1 MVGAG
6 EARNLTL
13 QTKTKSVKHICIT
26 DIHGYLDQA
35 LGALQDLEN
44 ERCLKLIEN
53 GEWSSEHNLILNGDV
68 FDRGPQNREALE
80 WALENADIYILG
92 NHEFFAIFPDVV
104 NEFMSE
110 SYFEHHGEEGLYWL
124 NMDEEMRHR
133 ILKAV
138 AKGEIVPA
146 YRGPKY
152 IYSHSGSS
160 NEGPE
165 VEELNGELREVG
177 LKLLEAHKDMMDGEE
192 DAFEAAQRDLVEV
205 VETEN
210 GNELESEYP
219 GLFDVRRD
227 EEGRTVTGGIVWNRF
242 YNLNTEVPQVVGHT
256 MGVYMKDEGFNWNP
270 QWRAEAV
277 NINTIRD
284 AVRGDSDIAVSVE
297 DEEGLEIFTT
307 EPVTDK

>member
-1 MVGAG
+1 M
-6 EARNLTL
+6 
-13 QTKTKSVKHICIT
+13 KYICIT
-26 DIHGYLDQA
+26 DIHGYLDEALEA
-35 LGALQDLEN
+35 LGELE
-44 ERCLKLIEN
+44 EETGLELLGDRK
-53 GEWSSEHNLILNGDV
+53 WSSEHKLILNGDM

-80 WALENADIYILG
+80 WALENADIYIVG

-124 NMDEEMRHR
+124 YMDEEMRHR

-146 YRGPKY
+146 YQGPKY
-152 IYSHSGSS
+152 IYSHSGSD
-160 NEGPE
+160 ERPE
-165 VEELNGELREVG
+165 VERLNRELREVG
-177 LKLLEAHKDMMDGEE
+177 RKLLEAHKDMREGDKE
-192 DAFEAAQRDLVEV
+192 AFVQAQRDLVEV

-219 GLFDVRRD
+219 SLFDVRRD

-284 AVRGDSDIAVSVE
+284 AVRGDSNIAVSVE

-307 EPVTDK
+307 EPVTEK

>member
-6 EARNLTL
+6 EARNLTI

-35 LGALQDLEN
+35 VEALRELE
-44 ERCLKLIEN
+44 EETGLELMEDC
-53 GEWSSEHNLILNGDV
+53 EWNSEHKLILNGDM

-80 WALENADIYILG
+80 WAFENADVYVIG
-92 NHEFFAIFPDVV
+92 NHEFFAMFPDVI

-124 NMDEEMRHR
+124 KMSDEMRHR
-133 ILKAV
+133 ILEKV
-138 AKGEIVPA
+138 AGGEITAA

-152 IYSHSGSS
+152 IYSHSGSD
-160 NEGPE
+160 EGPE
-165 VEELNGELREVG
+165 VEKLNSELREVG
-177 LKLLEAHKDMMDGEE
+177 QKLLEAHGDTMDGDE

-205 VETEN
+205 VETEK
-210 GNELESEYP
+210 GKELRSEYP

-227 EEGRTVTGGIVWNRF
+227 SEGRTATGGIVWNRF

-256 MGVYMKDEGFNWNP
+256 MGVYMKDEGFDWNP
-270 QWRAEAV
+270 QWRGEAL

-284 AVRGDSDIAVSVE
+284 AVCGDSSIAVSVE
-297 DEEGLEIFTT
+297 DEDGLKTFAT
-307 EPVTDK
+307 K